1 MNTVL
6 FLFFRRMRAP
16 LLVLIAVYAISIG
29 VLVLIPGVDGAG
41 QPWHFDFLHAFYF
54 VSYTASTIGF
64 GEIPHAFSPA
74 QRLWVTLTMYFTVIG
89 WLYAI
94 GTILALIQDP
104 TFKRSLTE
112 QRFARSV
119 RRLRVPFYLICGYG
133 DTGSLL
139 VRALTRRN
147 VQSVV
152 IDISPDRLSTLA
164 LEDLSFDIPAL
175 AADAREDRYLLEGG
189 LAHPQCLGVV
199 AVTDVDQV
207 NVKISIIAKL
217 VNPKLKVISRAENRD
232 TAANLASFN
241 TDHIINPFNIFA
253 VHLAVTLRSPSVH
266 LLHNWLTSLPNLPLH
281 PVVAPPR
288 GHWVVCGYGRFGKAV
303 QSHLAYEGLSSTV
316 IEMRHDLCPADG
328 VRGLGTEAVT
338 LRAAGIDRAVGIVAG
353 TDADADNLSIIMTA
367 RDLNPD
373 LYLIARMNRRRN
385 QTIYR
390 NAGLDLIMQGSRM
403 IVWRILPLLTVPLL
417 SRFLH
422 LARHHNEAWAR
433 ALTERIRILCNGV
446 TPETWMVRI
455 DETQGPAVHKALA
468 QGRTI
473 RLQHLLREPH
483 DRNERLPCIPLLLLR
498 GKDEILLPDAEA
510 PLAGGDKLLF
520 CARYGAAARMEW
532 ALCNS
537 NVLEYVETGEERP
550 DGYIW
555 RWLAERHERRQ
566 ASGRKRS

>member
-16 LLVLIAVYAISIG
+16 LLVLIAAYAIAVG
-29 VLVLIPGVDGAG
+29 VLVLIPGVDSQGR
-41 QPWHFDFLHAFYF
+41 PWRFDFLHAFYF

-74 QRLWVTLTMYFTVIG
+74 QRLWVTFTMYLTVIS

-104 TFKRSLTE
+104 TFKRALTE
-112 QRFARSV
+112 QRFTRSV

-152 IDISPDRLSTLA
+152 IDISPERLNTLA

-175 AADAREDRYLLEGG
+175 AADARDDRYLIEGG
-189 LAHPQCLGVV
+189 LTHPQCLGVV

-217 VNPKLKVISRAENRD
+217 VNPRLNVISRAESRD

-241 TDHIINPFNIFA
+241 TDHIINPFNTFA
-253 VHLAVTLRSPSVH
+253 VHLAVTLRAPSVH
-266 LLHNWLTSLPNLPLH
+266 LLHNWLTSLPNQPLH

-303 QSHLAYEGLSSTV
+303 QSHLNYEGVSSTV
-316 IEMRHDLCPADG
+316 IEARADLCPADG

-367 RDLNPD
+367 RELNPD
-373 LYLIARMNRRRN
+373 LYLIARLNRRRN

-390 NAGLDLIMQGSRM
+390 NAGLDLIMQGSRI

-433 ALTERIRILCNGV
+433 RLTERIQMVCAHV
-446 TPETWMVRI
+446 TPETWMVQI
-455 DETQGPAVHKALA
+455 DDEQALAVYKALME
-468 QGRTI
+468 GRVI

-483 DRNERLPCIPLLLLR
+483 DRHEHLPCIPLLRMR
-498 GKDEILLPDAEA
+498 GEEEKLLPDPAE
-510 PLAGGDKLLF
+510 PLAIGDKLLF
-520 CARYGAAARMEW
+520 CARHGAAARMEW
-532 ALCNS
+532 ALNNS
-537 NVLEYVETGEERP
+537 NVLEYIETGEERP
-550 DGYIW
+550 DGYVW
-555 RWLAERHERRQ
+555 RWLAARRERRQ
-566 ASGRKRS
+566 QAKP